1 MIDILI
7 KKKRQTFFD
16 ASFFVIVVEV
26 RVFGKD
32 ATDDK
37 VSIDPA
43 WPKFS

>member
-26 RVFGKD
+26 RVFGKE